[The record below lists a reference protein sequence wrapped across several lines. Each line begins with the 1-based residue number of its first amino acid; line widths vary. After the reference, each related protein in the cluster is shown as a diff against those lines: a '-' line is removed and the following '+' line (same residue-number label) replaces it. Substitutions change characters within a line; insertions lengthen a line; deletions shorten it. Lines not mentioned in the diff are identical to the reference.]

1 MNENPA
7 AQAYREKFNAIWNHF
22 QNGYNPAIY
31 DPERAAG
38 FEGRKTSL
46 AFAILIKNPEILAQI
61 AEVAEAIRKITD
73 VYVMPPDYYHI
84 TVKWLGFLT
93 DQKVLECD
101 IEAQTLEQILEQA
114 EQIISRIQVFQV
126 RLGRVNGLEG
136 YIVLEA
142 EDNGAIAQIQGHF
155 HSEATAIP
163 KYPLEGERW
172 LPHMS
177 IAGVKSKRQLD
188 ELKEKIKKI
197 RNTEVGTIEVT
208 HIDLLQAVLQKPYPH
223 CQILQSFPLAPAV
236 SS

>member
-1 MNENPA
+1 MSDNPA
-7 AQAYREKFNAIWNHF
+7 VQAYREKFNDIWNHF

-46 AFAILIKNPEILAQI
+46 ALAILIKDPEILSQI
-61 AEVAEAIRKITD
+61 AEVAEIVKRITD

-114 EQIISRIQVFQV
+114 EQIISRIQAFQV
-126 RLGRVNGLEG
+126 RLGRVNGLES

-142 EDNGAIAQIQGHF
+142 EDNGTIAQIQGHF
-155 HSEATAIP
+155 HSEVTAIP

-177 IAGVKSKRQLD
+177 IAGVKSKHQLD